1 MSMVSLV
8 DQSNKQISIEK
19 IKEWAEKLQ
28 SNDLRNKANALDK
41 YIKSKQIILDTV
53 ETIMLDIDRAKLHYV
68 QIDDKRGAVDTV
80 HTIVIPY
87 FIDTIAQLNQ
97 LLQSYV
103 NGEVI
108 IQQIN
113 PVSISRWACD
123 KLNET
128 NALKTYGIDHKI
140 STLDLTDLQLK
151 DDYDNVNNETCIDQ
165 SQNSLFYS
173 LEDKSDFDIKQLK
186 INDDTIRNRT
196 NIEYLFQYLSVNEI
210 DFGNADLDRYDSWEG
225 LFYESTMRSLDL
237 TKFKGNKVRQLKWA
251 FKDQAFVEKL
261 DLQTLYFDSLRD
273 MDEAFSGIKLRSSSL
288 QLHRHNIEI
297 IRQNKKLYDPEPD
310 FCMYQTF
317 YEAGIKTLDLTDFS
331 LYLVRDLDSTFSCC
345 EINEIKF
352 GHQELPFIS
361 SLQNC
366 FSDVTIQKV
375 DIENLIVPYATVT
388 SMQSMFQSAEIPEVV
403 LSKINTDGLTNMES
417 FLYQAWIKTFDMRNI
432 DTSNVTVMKS
442 IFECC
447 RFQIIVTDGR
457 TLGFK
462 NIEAYKKATVSEL
475 NYIVKRKYG
484 IDINDAQTR
493 ICYAQLDTSKVQD
506 MMQFVGSLT
515 YVWSALKVFDFSYNN
530 IDSVTLNW
538 NFIDMKEDH
547 YSRMITF
554 KVRNV
559 NGKVRYTDSYSS
571 DREWQ
576 RIDSKFKDKDN
587 SKDIEISDNVEAML
601 LKRA

>member
-1 MSMVSLV
+1 MVRLV
-8 DQSNKQISIEK
+8 DQSNKQISVEE
-19 IKEWAEKLQ
+19 IKGWAEKLK
-28 SNDLRNKANALDK
+28 NTDLRNKANALEK

-53 ETIMLDIDRAKLHYV
+53 ETIMLDIDKAKLHYV
-68 QIDDKRGAVDTV
+68 QIDDKHGAVDTV

-128 NALKTYGIDHKI
+128 NALKTYGIDNKI

-151 DDYDNVNNETCIDQ
+151 DDYDNIKNETCIDQ
-165 SQNSLFYS
+165 PQNSLFFS
-173 LEDKSDFDIKQLK
+173 LQDKSAFDIKQLK
-186 INDDTIRNRT
+186 INDDTILNRT
-196 NIEYLFQYLSVNEI
+196 NIEYLFQYLSANEI
-210 DFGNADLDRYDSWEG
+210 DFGDADLDRYDSWEG
-225 LFYESTMRSLDL
+225 LFYDSTMRSLDL
-237 TKFKGNKVRQLKWA
+237 TKFKGNKVRQLKRT
-251 FKDQAFVEKL
+251 FKDQMFVEKL

-273 MDEAFSGIKLRSSSL
+273 MDAAFSGIKLRSSSL
-288 QLHRHNIEI
+288 ELHRHNIEI
-297 IRQNKKLYDPEPD
+297 IRQNKKWYDPEPD

-317 YEAGIKTLDLTDFS
+317 YSAGIKVLDLTDFS
-331 LYLVRDLDSTFSCC
+331 LYLVRDLDSTFSYCD
-345 EINEIKF
+345 IDEIKF

-361 SLQNC
+361 SLQDC
-366 FSDVTIQKV
+366 FSDVVIQKV

-388 SMQSMFQSAEIPEVV
+388 SMQNMFQSAKIPEVA

-417 FLYQAWIKTFDMRNI
+417 FLYQTDIKTFDMRNI
-432 DTSNVTVMKS
+432 DTSNVTVMNSMFDNSK
-442 IFECC
+442 FK
-447 RFQIIVTDGR
+447 IIVTDGR

-462 NIEAYKKATVSEL
+462 SIEAYKKATVSKL

-493 ICYAQLDTSKVQD
+493 ICYAQLNTSKVQN
-506 MMQFVGSLT
+506 MMQFIGSLT
-515 YVWSALKVFDFSYNN
+515 YVLSTLKVFDFSYNST
-530 IDSVTLNW
+530 DSVVLNW
-538 NFIDMKEDH
+538 NFIDMQDDL
-547 YSRMITF
+547 YSKMITF
-554 KVRNV
+554 KVRDT
-559 NGKVRYTDSYSS
+559 NGKIRHNDDYSP

-587 SKDIEISDNVEAML
+587 SKNIEISDDIEAML
-601 LKRA
+601 LKRT

>member
-1 MSMVSLV
+1 MVRLV
-8 DQSNKQISIEK
+8 DQSNKQIGIEE
-19 IKEWAEKLQ
+19 IKGWAEKLK
-28 SNDLRNKANALDK
+28 NTDLRNKANALEK

-53 ETIMLDIDRAKLHYV
+53 ETIMLDIDKAKLHYV
-68 QIDDKRGAVDTV
+68 QIDDKHGSVDTV

-151 DDYDNVNNETCIDQ
+151 DDYDNVKNETCIDQ
-165 SQNSLFYS
+165 PQNSLFYS
-173 LEDKSDFDIKQLK
+173 LADKSAFDIKQLK
-186 INDDTIRNRT
+186 INDDTIHNRT

-210 DFGNADLDRYDSWEG
+210 DFGDADLDRYDSWEG
-225 LFYESTMRSLDL
+225 LFYDSTMRSLDL
-237 TKFKGNKVRQLKWA
+237 TKFKGNKVRQLKRT
-251 FKDQAFVEKL
+251 FKDQMFVEKL

-273 MDEAFSGIKLRSSSL
+273 MDAAFSGIKLRSNNL
-288 QLHRHNIEI
+288 ELHRHNIEI
-297 IRQNKKLYDPEPD
+297 IRQNKKWYDPEPD

-317 YEAGIKTLDLTDFS
+317 YSAGIKVLDLTDFS
-331 LYLVRDLDSTFSCC
+331 LYLVRDLDNTFSYCD
-345 EINEIKF
+345 IDEIKF

-361 SLQNC
+361 SLQYC
-366 FSDVTIQKV
+366 FSDVVIQKV

-388 SMQSMFQSAEIPEVV
+388 SMQNMFQSAKIPEVV
-403 LSKINTDGLTNMES
+403 LSKINTDGLTNIES
-417 FLYQAWIKTFDMRNI
+417 FLYQTDIKTFDMRNI
-432 DTSNVTVMKS
+432 DTSNVTVMNSMFDNSK
-442 IFECC
+442 FKV
-447 RFQIIVTDGR
+447 IVTDGR

-462 NIEAYKKATVSEL
+462 SIEAYKKATVSEL

-493 ICYAQLDTSKVQD
+493 ICYAQLDTSKVQC
-506 MMQFVGSLT
+506 MMQFIGSLT
-515 YVWSALKVFDFSYNN
+515 YVLSELTVFDFSYNST
-530 IDSVTLNW
+530 DSVIQNW
-538 NFIDMKEDH
+538 DFIDMQNDLYNK
-547 YSRMITF
+547 MITF
-554 KVRNV
+554 KLRDT
-559 NGKVRYTDSYSS
+559 NGKIRHNGEYSP

-576 RIDSKFKDKDN
+576 RIDYQFKDKDN
-587 SKDIEISDNVEAML
+587 SKNIEISDDIEAML
-601 LKRA
+601 LKRT

>member
-1 MSMVSLV
+1 MVRLV
-8 DQSNKQISIEK
+8 DQSNKQIGIEE
-19 IKEWAEKLQ
+19 IKGWAEKLK
-28 SNDLRNKANALDK
+28 NTDLRNKANALEK

-53 ETIMLDIDRAKLHYV
+53 ETIMLDIDKAKLHYV
-68 QIDDKRGAVDTV
+68 QIDDKHGSVDTV

-151 DDYDNVNNETCIDQ
+151 DDYDNVKNETCIDQ
-165 SQNSLFYS
+165 PQNSLFYS
-173 LEDKSDFDIKQLK
+173 LADKSAFDIKQLK
-186 INDDTIRNRT
+186 INDDTIHNRT

-210 DFGNADLDRYDSWEG
+210 DFGDADLDRYDSWEG
-225 LFYESTMRSLDL
+225 LFYDSTMRGLDL
-237 TKFKGNKVRQLKWA
+237 TKFKGNKVRQLKRT
-251 FKDQAFVEKL
+251 FKDQMFVEKL

-273 MDEAFSGIKLRSSSL
+273 MDAAFSGIKLRSSSL

-297 IRQNKKLYDPEPD
+297 IRQNKKWYDPEPD

-317 YEAGIKTLDLTDFS
+317 YSAGIKVLDLTDFS
-331 LYLVRDLDSTFSCC
+331 LYLVRDLDNTFSYCD
-345 EINEIKF
+345 IDEIKF

-361 SLQNC
+361 SLQYC
-366 FSDVTIQKV
+366 FSDVVIQKV

-388 SMQSMFQSAEIPEVV
+388 SMQNMFQSAKIPEVV

-417 FLYQAWIKTFDMRNI
+417 FLYQTDIKTFDMRNI
-432 DTSNVTVMKS
+432 DTSNVTVMNSMFDNSK
-442 IFECC
+442 FKV
-447 RFQIIVTDGR
+447 IVTDGR

-462 NIEAYKKATVSEL
+462 SIEAYKKATVSEL

-493 ICYAQLDTSKVQD
+493 ICYAQLDTSKVQC
-506 MMQFVGSLT
+506 MMQFIGSLT
-515 YVWSALKVFDFSYNN
+515 YVLSELTVFDFSYNST
-530 IDSVTLNW
+530 DSVIQNW
-538 NFIDMKEDH
+538 DFIDMQNDLYNK
-547 YSRMITF
+547 MITF
-554 KVRNV
+554 KLRDT
-559 NGKVRYTDSYSS
+559 NGKIRHNGEYSS

-576 RIDSKFKDKDN
+576 RIDYQFKDKDN
-587 SKDIEISDNVEAML
+587 SKNIEISDDIEAML

>member
-1 MSMVSLV
+1 MVRLV
-8 DQSNKQISIEK
+8 DQSNKQIGIEE
-19 IKEWAEKLQ
+19 IKGWAEKLK
-28 SNDLRNKANALDK
+28 NTDLRNKANALEK

-53 ETIMLDIDRAKLHYV
+53 ETIMLDIDKAKLHYV
-68 QIDDKRGAVDTV
+68 QIDDKHGSVDTV

-151 DDYDNVNNETCIDQ
+151 DDYDNVKNETCIDQ
-165 SQNSLFYS
+165 PQNSLFYS
-173 LEDKSDFDIKQLK
+173 LADKSAFDIKQLK
-186 INDDTIRNRT
+186 INDDTIHNRT

-210 DFGNADLDRYDSWEG
+210 DFGDADLDRYDSWEG
-225 LFYESTMRSLDL
+225 LFYDSTMRGLDL
-237 TKFKGNKVRQLKWA
+237 TKFKGNKVRQLKRT
-251 FKDQAFVEKL
+251 FKDQMFVEKL

-273 MDEAFSGIKLRSSSL
+273 MDAAFSGIKLRSSSL

-297 IRQNKKLYDPEPD
+297 IRQNKKWYDPEPD

-317 YEAGIKTLDLTDFS
+317 YSAGIKVLDLTDFS
-331 LYLVRDLDSTFSCC
+331 LYLVRDLDNTFSYCD
-345 EINEIKF
+345 IDEIKF

-361 SLQNC
+361 SLQYC
-366 FSDVTIQKV
+366 FSDVVIQKV

-388 SMQSMFQSAEIPEVV
+388 SMQNMFQSAKIPEVV

-417 FLYQAWIKTFDMRNI
+417 FLYQTDIKTFDMRNI
-432 DTSNVTVMKS
+432 DTSNVTVMNSMFDNSK
-442 IFECC
+442 FKV
-447 RFQIIVTDGR
+447 IVTDGR

-462 NIEAYKKATVSEL
+462 SIEAYKKATVSEL

-493 ICYAQLDTSKVQD
+493 ICYAQLDTSKVQC
-506 MMQFVGSLT
+506 MMQFIGSLT
-515 YVWSALKVFDFSYNN
+515 YVLSELTVFDFSYNST
-530 IDSVTLNW
+530 DSVIQNW
-538 NFIDMKEDH
+538 DFIDMQNDLYNK
-547 YSRMITF
+547 MITF
-554 KVRNV
+554 KLRDT
-559 NGKVRYTDSYSS
+559 NGKIRHNGEYSS

-576 RIDSKFKDKDN
+576 RIDYQFKDKDN
-587 SKDIEISDNVEAML
+587 SKNIEISDDIEAML
-601 LKRA
+601 LKRT

>member
-1 MSMVSLV
+1 MVRLV
-8 DQSNKQISIEK
+8 DQYNKQISVEE
-19 IKEWAEKLQ
+19 IKGWAEKLK
-28 SNDLRNKANALDK
+28 NADLRNKANALEK

-53 ETIMLDIDRAKLHYV
+53 ETIMLDIDKAKLHYV
-68 QIDDKRGAVDTV
+68 QIDDKHGAVDTV

-151 DDYDNVNNETCIDQ
+151 DDYDNVKNETCIDQ
-165 SQNSLFYS
+165 PQNSLFYS
-173 LEDKSDFDIKQLK
+173 LADKSAFDIKQLK
-186 INDDTIRNRT
+186 INDDTINNRT

-210 DFGNADLDRYDSWEG
+210 DFGDADLDRYDSWEG
-225 LFYESTMRSLDL
+225 LFYDSTMMSLDL
-237 TKFKGNKVRQLKWA
+237 TKFKGNKVRQLKRT
-251 FKDQAFVEKL
+251 FKDQMFVEKL

-273 MDEAFSGIKLRSSSL
+273 MDAAFSGIKLRSNSL
-288 QLHRHNIEI
+288 ELHRHNIEI

-317 YEAGIKTLDLTDFS
+317 YSAGIKVLDLTDFS
-331 LYLVRDLDSTFSCC
+331 LYLVRDLDNTFSYCD
-345 EINEIKF
+345 IDEIKF

-361 SLQNC
+361 SLQYC
-366 FSDVTIQKV
+366 FSDVVIQKV

-388 SMQSMFQSAEIPEVV
+388 NMQNMFQSAKIPEVV

-417 FLYQAWIKTFDMRNI
+417 FLYQTDIKTFDMRNI
-432 DTSNVTVMKS
+432 DTSNVTVMNSMFDNSK
-442 IFECC
+442 FKV
-447 RFQIIVTDGR
+447 IVTDGR

-462 NIEAYKKATVSEL
+462 SIEAYKKATVSEL

-493 ICYAQLDTSKVQD
+493 ICYAQLDTSKVQC
-506 MMQFVGSLT
+506 MMQFIGSLT
-515 YVWSALKVFDFSYNN
+515 YVLSELTVFDFSYNST
-530 IDSVTLNW
+530 DSVIQNW
-538 NFIDMKEDH
+538 DFIDMQDDLYNK
-547 YSRMITF
+547 MITF
-554 KVRNV
+554 KLRDT
-559 NGKVRYTDSYSS
+559 NGKIRHNGEYSP

-576 RIDSKFKDKDN
+576 RIDCQFKDKDN
-587 SKDIEISDNVEAML
+587 SKNIEISDDIEAML
-601 LKRA
+601 LKRT

>member
-1 MSMVSLV
+1 MVSLV
-8 DQSNKQISIEK
+8 DQSNKQIGVADIR
-19 IKEWAEKLQ
+19 EWAEKLK
-28 SNDLRNKANALDK
+28 SIDLRNKADALEK

-68 QIDDKRGAVDTV
+68 QIDDKHGAVDTV

-87 FIDTIAQLNQ
+87 FIDTIAQLNL

-108 IQQIN
+108 IQQVN

-123 KLNET
+123 KLVGT
-128 NALKTYGIDHKI
+128 STLKPYGIDHKI

-165 SQNSLFYS
+165 IQNSLFFS
-173 LEDKSDFDIKQLK
+173 LEDKEAFDIKQLK

-210 DFGNADLDRYDSWEG
+210 DFGDADLDRYDSWKC
-225 LFYESTMRSLDL
+225 LFYDSTMRSLDL
-237 TKFKGNKVRQLKWA
+237 TKFKGNKVRQLKGT

-273 MDEAFSGIKLRSSSL
+273 MDEAFAGIKLQSSL
-288 QLHRHNIEI
+288 ELHRHNVDI
-297 IRQNKKLYDPEPD
+297 IRQNKKWYDPEPD

-317 YEAGIKTLDLTDFS
+317 YDASIKLLDLTDFS
-331 LYLVRDLDSTFSCC
+331 LYLVRDLDSTFSGC
-345 EINEIKF
+345 EADEVKI
-352 GHQELPFIS
+352 GHQKLPFIS
-361 SLQNC
+361 SLQYC

-375 DIENLIVPYATVT
+375 DLENLIVPYATVT
-388 SMQSMFQSAEIPEVV
+388 SMQSMFQSAEISEVV
-403 LSKINTDGLTNMES
+403 LSKINTNGLTNMES

-442 IFECC
+442 MFECC

-462 NIEAYKKATVSEL
+462 SIEAYKKATVSEL

-484 IDINDAQTR
+484 IDINDAQTK

-506 MMQFVGSLT
+506 IMQFVGSLT

-530 IDSVTLNW
+530 TDNVNFNW

-547 YSRMITF
+547 YSKMITF
-554 KVRNV
+554 KIR
-559 NGKVRYTDSYSS
+559 GLDRKIRYNDNYSS

-576 RIDSKFKDKDN
+576 RIDYKFKDKDN
-587 SKDIEISDNVEAML
+587 SKNIEISDDIEAML
-601 LKRA
+601 LKRE